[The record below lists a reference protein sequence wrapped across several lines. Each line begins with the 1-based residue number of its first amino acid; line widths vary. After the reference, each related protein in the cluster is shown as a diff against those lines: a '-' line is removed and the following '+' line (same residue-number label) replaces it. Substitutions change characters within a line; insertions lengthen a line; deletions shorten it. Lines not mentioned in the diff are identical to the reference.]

1 MGIMKHKKVK
11 ALLSAALVL
20 SLVGGNN
27 LSYVGAKN
35 QQDIENTLK
44 IEEQT
49 NNAEQESEA
58 EKEIPKEENEI
69 PKEENDQM
77 QSTPEES
84 VEKDHIED
92 VEVIPAMPETES
104 EKAETLEKNPEKVSK
119 YGDEIPEIIDRAVL
133 MERRNQYNNYDDVCN
148 GGGHADNPNE
158 KNPNNTNRTN
168 QDPKSKNP
176 KTDKPYWAYDHP
188 TNPFAEIYT
197 EQMLINKLWPKET
210 NQGGIPS
217 QHTWRFRDAVIDP
230 EDRCYFAN
238 PENGWGEDVSNVVM
252 NDKYYYKY
260 NEQWGNETKQT
271 VTPAPTG
278 SATSDGTSMSPPV
291 YTDINYA
298 GNYRWYQEGWK
309 GGSWL
314 FTIATRPKIW
324 IGSATYYTDGT
335 PMYYIDGD
343 SYPRIYDN
351 TEKVNSFI
359 DTNTAMFHFKG
370 YKGPANGKEFKSMPG
385 NKTYSDGSA
394 EKKAPNTIG
403 WYDVIIQTQPR
414 VEKFMLPGVFKGR
427 TIYMK
432 KGYTA
437 KYTQTIDNG
446 NETSVTWNSNEEPTE
461 FDEETK
467 NLFNIDMYLEK
478 GDYKIPVPK
487 YDKSKYIFEGWNV
500 EEQYWME
507 PMYGWP
513 HGRISSETR
522 SLTRNTDGT
531 YQYIPKSIGENQ
543 YFVLEAKFIAKLR
556 TKKTNTITSVTN
568 VDGGDMVQGAL
579 EVNPTEIKVI
589 EGEKNSQNF
598 NAIVNSGY
606 AYDFVGWSFKQG
618 GDHNDLG
625 SINTYNPS
633 SDLIQQTEVHKTSIL
648 YATFKPKEYTITFDG
663 NGGTDSTKSSTTST
677 QTAKYYNNVQLA
689 KNPFVREGF
698 EFKGWSKTKNGSVDF
713 ADQGNGRN
721 IPLNGLDKAPNNDI
735 PTEITLYAVWE
746 RNIAEVDIEK
756 YKDTL
761 WIEGASQNAMS
772 NNIYV
777 HKSSQ
782 GYNAYEITRFYV
794 NVDVMG
800 AGNVPDKLKKDK
812 FYVVWERSIDNGN
825 SWEKIPLSVYNKF
838 FTAPFTNNRQVGY
851 SKVVYDE
858 QKGRWFVPL
867 LVRANQQPTQANVGG
882 QYRVNV
888 AYDDPQAT
896 KRVASEQ
903 DFFDGTGNIGW
914 TTSEPTEIKMISTFD
929 TVIKVPS
936 TITLA
941 ETTEV
946 SQSGEKTDVIKSVP
960 YVNEVTVNP
969 VRHTIDG
976 KTDYDW
982 HTPNTAMDGKTTQSN
997 SYNGGQYTE
1006 YTKQKPFKVS
1016 VNWDKTL
1023 TDTTKQYTVNT
1034 VEMYSAENIGTMKK
1048 DQKITTGTQSTFSYD
1063 GQESGKKLFS
1073 FYLKGEKS
1081 KHLPEGVLFKGQI
1094 TFVIDNVR

>member
-20 SLVGGNN
+20 SLIGGNN

-133 MERRNQYNNYDDVCN
+133 MEGRAGYSNKDDVCT
-148 GGGHADNPNE
+148 GGGTDHDGPNTS
-158 KNPNNTNRTN
+158 TNRKN
-168 QDPKSKNP
+168 QDPKDINP
-176 KTDKPYWAYDHP
+176 YTKMRYWQYDNEW
-188 TNPFAEIYT
+188 NPFHPAYT
-197 EQMLINKLWPKET
+197 EKDLINKLWPKT
-210 NQGGIPS
+210 GSIPS
-217 QHTWRFRDAVIDP
+217 QHSFRMKDAVIDP
-230 EDRCYFAN
+230 QDRCFYAN
-238 PENGWGEDVSNVVM
+238 PKNGYGENVDNGVAGNYR
-252 NDKYYYKY
+252 KYYKY
-260 NEQWGNETKQT
+260 DAHWQSEKAVNG
-271 VTPAPTG
+271 TPAPSG
-278 SATSDGTSMSPPV
+278 SATSGNGV
-291 YTDINYA
+291 LGQINYYNISYA
-298 GNYRWYQEGWK
+298 GNYRWAQG
-309 GGSWL
+309 GVDAGSWL
-314 FTIATRPKIW
+314 FTIATRPKLW
-324 IGSATYYTDGT
+324 IGSETKYKDGT
-335 PMYYIDGD
+335 PMYYTDGD
-343 SYPRIYDN
+343 SFPRVYDN
-351 TEKVNSFI
+351 TERMAILI
-359 DTNTAMFHFKG
+359 DTKDAMFQFEGKTGAMTNKRFHCMPSNQHFNDDNPLHKT
-370 YKGPANGKEFKSMPG
+370 PNVPG
-385 NKTYSDGSA
+385 RY
-394 EKKAPNTIG
+394 E
-403 WYDVIIQTQPR
+403 VIIQTLPNAS
-414 VEKFMLPGVFKGR
+414 KFMLPGIYKGDA
-427 TIYMK
+427 IYMK
-432 KGYTA
+432 KGYTT
-437 KYTQTIDNG
+437 KFVQKING
-446 NETSVTWNSNEEPTE
+446 SREESVSWVDGKTPTE
-461 FDEETK
+461 FDKETK
-467 NLFNIDMYLEK
+467 KLFDIDLYPEEGTYQIPIPQYDEK
-478 GDYKIPVPK
+478 E
-487 YDKSKYIFEGWNV
+487 YIFEGWDV
-500 EEQYWME
+500 EEQYWTE
-507 PMYGWP
+507 PSLSHP
-513 HGRISSETR
+513 HGQILVKTKSLSENNNGSYDYTP
-522 SLTRNTDGT
+522 SA
-531 YQYIPKSIGENQ
+531 IGKNQ

-648 YATFKPKEYTITFDG
+648 YATFKPKEYTIAFDG

-721 IPLNGLDKAPNNDI
+721 IPLNGLDKALNNDI

-746 RNIAEVDIEK
+746 RNMAKVNVHK
-756 YKDTL
+756 HKDTL
-761 WIEGASQNAMS
+761 WFEGARENAVVGGV
-772 NNIYV
+772 YV
-777 HKSSQ
+777 F
-782 GYNAYEITRFYV
+782 GNTTNFNVYEITRFYLDVATQDV
-794 NVDVMG
+794 NESVEKL
-800 AGNVPDKLKKDK
+800 DKTK
-812 FYVVWERSIDNGN
+812 FYVVWERSTDGGKKWTKINPQDTGTYITKAFTDNRN
-825 SWEKIPLSVYNKF
+825 S
-838 FTAPFTNNRQVGY
+838 GY
-851 SKVVYDE
+851 SKVVYDAE
-858 QKGRWFVPL
+858 KGKWFVPL
-867 LVRANQQPTQANVGG
+867 LVRYKTNPTEATIGG
-882 QYRVNV
+882 QYRVSV
-888 AYDDPQAT
+888 AYDDPKAT
-896 KRVASEQ
+896 DKVTSEQ
-903 DFFDGTGNIGW
+903 DYYSGKARNGW

>member
-119 YGDEIPEIIDRAVL
+119 YGDEIPEITDRAVL
-133 MERRNQYNNYDDVCN
+133 MEGRNNTVGNYDDVCL
-148 GGGHADNPNE
+148 GGGNDKPTKKTYNQNPKVRNPITGNYYWRYDNPTYPFE
-158 KNPNNTNRTN
+158 PYYSEQRLI
-168 QDPKSKNP
+168 
-176 KTDKPYWAYDHP
+176 DK
-188 TNPFAEIYT
+188 I
-197 EQMLINKLWPKET
+197 WPK
-210 NQGGIPS
+210 NIGDANNHGYRLP
-217 QHTWRFRDAVIDP
+217 DAVIDP
-230 EDRCYFAN
+230 DSQCFYAN
-238 PENGWGEDVSNVVM
+238 RENGFGESLGN
-252 NDKYYYKY
+252 NIGNERYYVKY
-260 NEQWGNETKQT
+260 NSKWNNPVRKSH
-271 VTPAPTG
+271 TPNPLG
-278 SATSDGTSMSPPV
+278 SATIGGKPISPPV
-291 YTDINYA
+291 FTDLSYT
-298 GNYRWYQEGWK
+298 GNWRWQQ
-309 GGSWL
+309 GGTNRPGGYL
-314 FTIATRPKIW
+314 FTIVTRPILKM
-324 IGSATYYTDGT
+324 GSATYYYDKEAKK
-335 PMYYIDGD
+335 
-343 SYPRIYDN
+343 SYPQFYADGKSHPRVYDN
-351 TEKVNSFI
+351 TEDVSSLVNPEEALFKFEGYRGNAKDKVFYSGPGGGYI
-359 DTNTAMFHFKG
+359 YDGKG
-370 YKGPANGKEFKSMPG
+370 YYNA
-385 NKTYSDGSA
+385 
-394 EKKAPNTIG
+394 APRDPG
-403 WYDVIIQTQPR
+403 WYNITIQSKPR
-414 VEKFMLPGVFKGR
+414 EDMFMLPGV
-427 TIYMK
+427 TYETAVYMK
-432 KGYTA
+432 KGYLVDFV
-437 KYTQTIDNG
+437 QTIDRKS
-446 NETSVTWNSNEEPTE
+446 EQPASWRPSDEPTA
-461 FDEETK
+461 FDADTK
-467 NLFNIDMYLEK
+467 NMFGVDMYLE
-478 GDYKIPVPK
+478 GSENKIPIPQ
-487 YDKSKYIFEGWNV
+487 YDESKFIFEGWDV
-500 EEQYWME
+500 EEQYWEE
-507 PMYGWP
+507 PTSQHP
-513 HGRISSETR
+513 HGRILTKTKSLDR
-522 SLTRNTDGT
+522 SDEIFIYR
-531 YQYIPKSIGENQ
+531 PSAIGRNQ
-543 YFVLEAKFIAKLR
+543 YFVLQAKLIAR
-556 TKKTNTITSVTN
+556 LKTRKTDTINPVT
-568 VDGGDMVQGAL
+568 
-579 EVNPTEIKVI
+579 KVI
-589 EGEKNSQNF
+589 DGETIQGGIAVSPSNITVTEEIP
-598 NAIVNSGY
+598 NAQMFEASVNNGY
-606 AYDFVGWSFKQG
+606 AYEFVGWSYNENG
-618 GDHNDLG
+618 SHSDLG
-625 SINTYNPS
+625 VTKTYKPNP
-633 SDLIQQTEVHKTSIL
+633 DFTQQTEVHKTSTL

-677 QTAKYYNNVQLA
+677 QTAKYYNDVQLA

-698 EFKGWSKTKNGSVDF
+698 EFKGWSKMKNGSVDF

-1073 FYLKGEKS
+1073 FYLKGEKP

>member
-119 YGDEIPEIIDRAVL
+119 YGDEIPEITDRAVL
-133 MERRNQYNNYDDVCN
+133 DSRAPSRPAGNNQKNICQ
-148 GGGHADNPNE
+148 GGGWKNEVGNPYITNKPNQNPKTNPSYWHPDEYSSSNHIPFIIMINEVDLIDKYWPKVNHASGKDALYNAVMDPEYNCGYA
-158 KNPNNTNRTN
+158 NPNNGWGQEVTGKAYYR
-168 QDPKSKNP
+168 KYNP
-176 KTDKPYWAYDHP
+176 DWTERDYSAIERKT
-188 TNPFAEIYT
+188 PFADP
-197 EQMLINKLWPKET
+197 N
-210 NQGGIPS
+210 N
-217 QHTWRFRDAVIDP
+217 HTAGRIA
-230 EDRCYFAN
+230 
-238 PENGWGEDVSNVVM
+238 
-252 NDKYYYKY
+252 
-260 NEQWGNETKQT
+260 
-271 VTPAPTG
+271 
-278 SATSDGTSMSPPV
+278 
-291 YTDINYA
+291 YA
-298 GNYRWYQEGWK
+298 GNYMAVN
-309 GGSWL
+309 GSWENP
-314 FTIATRPKIW
+314 FTIVTRPKLDFYARTDYYVRSTGKNARLPDVRDVTVPKDPYLASGDILYKFS
-324 IGSATYYTDGT
+324 GEKQTTYNEYPTQQGRYTVEVQT
-335 PMYYIDGD
+335 PVD
-343 SYPRIYDN
+343 R
-351 TEKVNSFI
+351 KK
-359 DTNTAMFHFKG
+359 FK
-370 YKGPANGKEFKSMPG
+370 
-385 NKTYSDGSA
+385 
-394 EKKAPNTIG
+394 
-403 WYDVIIQTQPR
+403 
-414 VEKFMLPGVFKGR
+414 LPGR
-427 TIYMK
+427 ASTTLNIMK
-432 KGYTA
+432 KGYFRKFRYKHNGVEDRFTEMSWNQGSIPSDPD
-437 KYTQTIDNG
+437 KETRDIFGKDLYLENMEYTLP
-446 NETSVTWNSNEEPTE
+446 EPVY
-461 FDEETK
+461 DK
-467 NLFNIDMYLEK
+467 NL
-478 GDYKIPVPK
+478 
-487 YDKSKYIFEGWNV
+487 YIFEGWEA
-500 EEQYWME
+500 EEEYVLDNFHI
-507 PMYGWP
+507 G
-513 HGRISSETR
+513 TR
-522 SLTRNTDGT
+522 TMLLQDKDGDER
-531 YQYIPKSIGENQ
+531 YEYNASKIGENA
-543 YFVLEAKFIAKLR
+543 YYVLTTTFYAKLR
-556 TKKTNTITSVTN
+556 NKKTETITPQIQ
-568 VDGGDMVQGAL
+568 VDGGELIQGAL
-579 EVNPTEIKVI
+579 KAEPTEIKVI
-589 EGEKNSQNF
+589 ESEENSKNFTATINT
-598 NAIVNSGY
+598 GY
-606 AYDFVGWSFKQG
+606 AYDFVGWSYDPNG
-618 GDHNDLG
+618 NHNDLG
-625 SINTYNPS
+625 VNNTYKPNPNFDKQNETNKHS
-633 SDLIQQTEVHKTSIL
+633 TIF
-648 YATFKPKEYTITFDG
+648 ATFKPKEYTITFDG

-677 QTAKYYNNVQLA
+677 QTAKYYNDVQLA

-698 EFKGWSKTKNGSVDF
+698 EFKGWSKTKNGGVDF

-721 IPLNGLDKAPNNDI
+721 IPLNGLDKASNNDI

-746 RNIAEVDIEK
+746 RNMAKVK
-756 YKDTL
+756 VHKHKDTL
-761 WIEGASQNAMS
+761 WFEGARENAVAGGV
-772 NNIYV
+772 YV
-777 HKSSQ
+777 AGNSTSF
-782 GYNAYEITRFYV
+782 NVYEITRFYL
-794 NVDVMG
+794 DVLTG
-800 AGNVPDKLKKDK
+800 DANESAEQLNKTK
-812 FYVVWERSIDNGN
+812 FYVVWERSTDGGKNWTKINTQDISKYITKAFTDNRN
-825 SWEKIPLSVYNKF
+825 S
-838 FTAPFTNNRQVGY
+838 GY
-851 SKVVYDE
+851 SKAVYDAK
-858 QKGRWFVPL
+858 KGKWFVPL
-867 LVRANQQPTQANVGG
+867 LVRYLTNPTESAIGG
-882 QYRVNV
+882 QYRVSV
-888 AYDDPQAT
+888 AYDDPKAT
-896 KRVASEQ
+896 DKVTSEQ
-903 DFFDGTGNIGW
+903 DYYSGKARNGW

-1073 FYLKGEKS
+1073 FYLKGEKP